1 MWKCDCVTIKYNT
14 SLQAWSTV
22 SLRLPSFT
30 HTHVWLALS
39 KVKSHLQLR
48 PKLFVPRNSWTFSQ
62 YWGSASHRPGLCRI
76 LYKRKRKQ
84 ELKRHVVILLNGD
97 IKTSVFTRAANDV
110 GLNCVY
116 SAISLYDHFGGKK
129 KKRKTFLY
137 SFTELYFGAWAQKHK
152 VEFVNPFF

>member
-30 HTHVWLALS
+30 HTHTRLVSSFS

-116 SAISLYDHFGGKK
+116 SAIYKYDHFGEKK
-129 KKRKTFLY
+129 KEKQPSSIVLL
-137 SFTELYFGAWAQKHK
+137 SFTLEVELKNTRW
-152 VEFVNPFF
+152 NL